1 MSSKK
6 YRILI
11 KIALLN
17 DIDYS
22 MANLLTEFFWKQNK
36 DDKKNVKRIKSLL
49 PKVRTGN
56 KIAFWNGWRE
66 YRQIKIKPLR
76 SVARFATKGDYIWY
90 YFKKPPQ
97 QWGINFA
104 EFEIKIAVKCMEW
117 LRSSKGV
124 VKKPNRD
131 LIKKLVKNTDFW
143 PVNSKAINSLRKELD
158 IDNLKDWEK
167 VIWIHHWIKSNIRSY
182 RGPSKRFSVEKTLKT
197 KKGNCWEVSDLFV
210 TLCRKYGIPARQIA
224 GWLYQKGKI
233 NAGHAWAEVFLED
246 YGWMP
251 VDALRRSM
259 TIPVYYI
266 PYFATDDG
274 RLPVVYLSRPRVLTG

>member
-1 MSSKK
+1 MSPKK

-11 KIALLN
+11 KIALLD

-22 MANLLTEFFWKQNK
+22 MANLLTEFFWEQNK
-36 DDKKNVKRIKSLL
+36 DDKKNAKRTKSLL
-49 PKVRTGN
+49 TKVRIGN
-56 KIAFWNGWRE
+56 KIAFWNEWRE
-66 YRQIKIKPLR
+66 YRQMKIEPLS
-76 SVARFATKGDYIWY
+76 SVTKCATKGGYIWY

-104 EFEIKIAVKCMEW
+104 EFEVKIEIKNVEW
-117 LRSSKGV
+117 LRSSKSV
-124 VKKPNRD
+124 AKKPNRN
-131 LIKKLVKNTDFW
+131 LIKRLVKSTEFW
-143 PVNSKAINSLRKELD
+143 PVNSKAISSLQKELD

-167 VIWIHHWIKSNIRSY
+167 VMWIHHWIKSNIRSY
-182 RGPSKRFSVEKTLKT
+182 PGSSQRFNVEKTLKT
-197 KKGNCWEVSDLFV
+197 QKGNCWEVSDLFV

-224 GWLYQKGKI
+224 GWLYQKDKI

-251 VDALRRSM
+251 VDTLRRSM
-259 TIPVYYI
+259 TMPDYYI
-266 PYFATDDG
+266 PYLATDDG